1 MAVGDFAD
9 RLRTMAENVLTLE
22 VNTIICPHI
31 EAEKMPPPE
40 HAFID
45 VANEYRAWMRDRHN
59 RDTWKPD
66 EVASASREI
75 FLMVRRAA
83 GELLEAATE
92 RGVSDKNLLE
102 RIKTNSDQA
111 IGIFDRLDGLP
122 PRWPT
127 IGIRLQAEVATDAPV
142 EPVRDPVHLG
152 VALIE
157 TAVEGAQT
165 TRALDP
171 FNLARTIGIDTTG
184 IGSFDF
190 DITPAQR
197 DQLIA
202 HGREAAKAFLAA
214 HPGGVVSVRPAVGPS
229 PEPPG

>member
-111 IGIFDRLDGLP
+111 IGIFDRLDAARGTPVVLVRSTNVPPVPIDLHPEEIVVLRKMWELMLDEVMMQTTIQLDGDVVTRLRRGLSDDP
-122 PRWPT
+122 EGPT
-127 IGIRLQAEVATDAPV
+127 IMKLHD
-142 EPVRDPVHLG
+142 
-152 VALIE
+152 
-157 TAVEGAQT
+157 
-165 TRALDP
+165 
-171 FNLARTIGIDTTG
+171 
-184 IGSFDF
+184 
-190 DITPAQR
+190 
-197 DQLIA
+197 
-202 HGREAAKAFLAA
+202 K
-214 HPGGVVSVRPAVGPS
+214 AVGTS
-229 PEPPG
+229 TAFWGKLIDVLGGAVKSLGELLFGKK